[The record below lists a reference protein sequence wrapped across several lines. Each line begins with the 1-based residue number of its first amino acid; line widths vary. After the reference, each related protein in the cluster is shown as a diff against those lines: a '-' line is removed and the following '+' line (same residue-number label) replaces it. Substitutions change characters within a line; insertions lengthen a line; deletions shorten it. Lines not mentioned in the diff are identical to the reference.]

1 MKIRYIISV
10 FIGLCIMGCSKQN
23 DRSTLKKMLKSGEID
38 QIIEA
43 TNYISYHKDTSMVE
57 DMLEHAFDPRITHI
71 ITHKG
76 MSVYQIKMAAMKEM
90 TGILPPNKTT
100 YKPDS
105 VNIRFYLNVAIKHG
119 WIK

>member
-10 FIGLCIMGCSKQN
+10 FIGMCILSCSKQK
-23 DRSTLKKMLKSGEID
+23 DKSTLKKMLKSGDINH
-38 QIIEA
+38 IIEA
-43 TNYISYHKDTSMVE
+43 TNYISYNKETSMVG
-57 DMLEHAFDPRITHI
+57 DMLEHTFDPRITHI

-90 TGILPPNKTT
+90 TGKLPPNKTT

-105 VNIRFYLNVAIKHG
+105 VNIRFYINVAIKHG